1 MEVTRPKVTNGT
13 TNPHMGSA
21 ASSIAVAR
29 KDQSM
34 RLHDGKLVTDSWDV
48 LRVREQAY
56 GPDGLKE
63 ARSERSG

>member
-1 MEVTRPKVTNGT
+1 
-13 TNPHMGSA
+13 MGSA